1 MGPDPNAIYPNENIK
16 QVVYIKNVVA
26 NPNIIV
32 GEYTYYDDAY
42 YMTKCTPFP
51 AVLVECGFISN
62 ETEAKNMLDDEWK
75 NKMAQGIAQGI
86 MAFLHI

>member
-1 MGPDPNAIYPNENIK
+1 MRSCLQPDNDREIKAASSAIYLLHN
-16 QVVYIKNVVA
+16 A
-26 NPNIIV
+26 HS
-32 GEYTYYDDAY
+32 
-42 YMTKCTPFP
+42 P
-51 AVLVECGFISN
+51 AVLAECGFLSN